1 MKRLIAAV
9 SIALLAVSA
18 GPAVAKDWT
27 TIRFGTDASYAPFES
42 KAPDGKLVGFD
53 IDLGNE
59 ICARLKAKCVW
70 LENDFDGMIPALKA
84 KKFDAVLSSM
94 SITPQRAQQIGFTT
108 KIYNQ
113 PTRLV
118 VKKAAAAADG
128 RIAEGQIDRRGTGHD
143 AGNVCEGVLGQARR
157 ERRVVPEPGRRV
169 RRPDLGRLD
178 AALQD
183 EVQAAIGF
191 LKSPR
196 GANYTFVG
204 PERRRE
210 GARHRRRH
218 RAAQGGYRPEGED
231 RRRHPRD
238 GQGRH
243 LQAARVEVLRLRHLR
258 RLKRR
263 RARTGATPVA
273 RVRPPSSP
281 PDGTGA
287 TPFAVASNASPV
299 AHIARRFAFHSD
311 CRLIVRG
318 DDASRER
325 ISCVFSQ

>member
-18 GPAVAKDWT
+18 GPAAAKDWT
-27 TIRFGTDASYAPFES
+27 TLRFGTDASYAPFES

-70 LENDFDGMIPALKA
+70 AENDFDGMIPALKA

-94 SITPQRAQQIGFTT
+94 SITAQRAEQIAFTT

-118 VKKAAAAADG
+118 VKKGSPLLPSADSLKG
-128 RIAEGQIDRRGTGHD
+128 KSVGVEQGTTQEAYAKAYWAKQG
-143 AGNVCEGVLGQARR
+143 ANVVSYQNQDGVYA
-157 ERRVVPEPGRRV
+157 
-169 RRPDLGRLD
+169 DLLAGRLD

-196 GANYTFVG
+196 GAGYQFVG
-204 PERRRE
+204 PELVDE
-210 GARHRRRH
+210 KVLGVGAGIGLRKEDADLKAKID
-218 RAAQGGYRPEGED
+218 RAILD
-231 RRRHPRD
+231 MVKD
-238 GQGRH
+238 GTY
-243 LQAARVEVLRLRHLR
+243 R
-258 RLKRR
+258 RL
-263 RARTGATPVA
+263 
-273 RVRPPSSP
+273 
-281 PDGTGA
+281 
-287 TPFAVASNASPV
+287 ASKYFDFD
-299 AHIARRFAFHSD
+299 IY
-311 CRLIVRG
+311 G
-318 DDASRER
+318 G
-325 ISCVFSQ
+325 